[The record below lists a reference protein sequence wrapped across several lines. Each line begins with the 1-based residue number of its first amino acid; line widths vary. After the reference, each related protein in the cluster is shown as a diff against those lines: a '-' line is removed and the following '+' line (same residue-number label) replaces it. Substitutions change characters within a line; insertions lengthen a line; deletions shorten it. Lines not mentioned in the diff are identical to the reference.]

1 MKDASMR
8 ERPHITFMLVAS
20 SKHDFGRLF
29 ELRLAAMRESLERI
43 GRFDRH
49 RAFERFG
56 STFRPEH
63 TRLIICAGGQ
73 LTGCV
78 AFGPSQGALL
88 LEHFYIFP
96 EWQNK
101 GLGSAVLL
109 HLLDEADIAGLPVRL
124 DVLRQSDA
132 ARLYVRHGF
141 VETHRGEWDVYYER
155 AVQIAANSS
164 Q

>member
-1 MKDASMR
+1 MR
-8 ERPHITFMLVAS
+8 DRPHMSFILVPS
-20 SKHDFGRLF
+20 SQDDFGRLF

-43 GRFDRH
+43 ARFDRQ

-63 TRLIICAGGQ
+63 TRLIISADGQ
-73 LTGCV
+73 LMGCV
-78 AFGPSQGALL
+78 ALGPSEGALL

-101 GLGSAVLL
+101 GLGDAVLL
-109 HLLDEADIAGLPVRL
+109 HLLDEADSAGLPVRL

-155 AVQIAANSS
+155 AVQSAPDSS

>member
-1 MKDASMR
+1 MR
-8 ERPHITFMLVAS
+8 DRRPISFMLVPS
-20 SKHDFGRLF
+20 SHDDFGRLF

-43 GRFDRH
+43 ARFDRQ
-49 RAFERFG
+49 RAFERFA

-63 TRLIICAGGQ
+63 TRLIICPDGQ
-73 LTGCV
+73 FMGCL
-78 AFGPSQGALL
+78 AFGPSEGALL

-101 GLGSAVLL
+101 GLGSAVLI
-109 HLLDEADIAGLPVRL
+109 HLLDEADSAALPVRL
-124 DVLRQSDA
+124 EVLRQSDA

-141 VETHRGEWDVYYER
+141 VETHRGEWDIYYER
-155 AVQIAANSS
+155 AVQGAPNSS